1 MFSSCWGFFSDSA
14 FRPRHVVFGQYIGI
28 AVLYVVS
35 VVAALIA
42 LVISPVYV
50 GMLGIAPI
58 AIGARKLWNFRL
70 ERTETES
77 ERNLSGQ
84 TPRRVVAVAAV
95 TLANGG
101 DNLGTYIPV
110 FATRTLSEITF
121 IGAVFLIMTAIWL
134 VVAHWLVNHRTLGFP
149 IRRYGH
155 RIVPFVLI
163 GLGILVLQA
172 AGTFK
177 VLIPRIASGFL

>member
-1 MFSSCWGFFSDSA
+1 MKTLQEMVPLGIVLFASTNVDDVFVLLGFFSDSA

-28 AVLYVVS
+28 AGLYVVS

-42 LVISPVYV
+42 FVISPVYV

-70 ERTETES
+70 EQTETES

-84 TPRRVVAVAAV
+84 TPRKVVAVAAV

-110 FATRTLSEITF
+110 FAT
-121 IGAVFLIMTAIWL
+121 
-134 VVAHWLVNHRTLGFP
+134 
-149 IRRYGH
+149 
-155 RIVPFVLI
+155 
-163 GLGILVLQA
+163 
-172 AGTFK
+172 
-177 VLIPRIASGFL
+177 